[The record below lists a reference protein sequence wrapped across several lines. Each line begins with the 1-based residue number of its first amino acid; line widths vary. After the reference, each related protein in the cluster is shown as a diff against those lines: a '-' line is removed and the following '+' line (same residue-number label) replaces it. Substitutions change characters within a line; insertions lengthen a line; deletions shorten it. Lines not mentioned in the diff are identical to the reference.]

1 MSHSVTVKN
10 WNYNMSKH
18 VNLKV
23 TKRRKFSY
31 YEALRNANKVIF
43 EKMQSKVKT
52 ELISDWPTGPEA
64 SESY

>member
-1 MSHSVTVKN
+1 
-10 WNYNMSKH
+10 MSKH